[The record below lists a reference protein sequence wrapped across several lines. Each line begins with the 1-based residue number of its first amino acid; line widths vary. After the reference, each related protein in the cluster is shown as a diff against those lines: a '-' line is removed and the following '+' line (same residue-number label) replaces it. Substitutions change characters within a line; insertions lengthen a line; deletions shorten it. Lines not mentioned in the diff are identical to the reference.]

1 MTALLRFIYLLSKC
15 CYLHEAYLT
24 NDSFLFFIT
33 VEHFLSG
40 DPIIF
45 ANFNGYFKG
54 RFVTGTG
61 SKQTI
66 EISRESVGIF
76 NSTTKEESSVQIK
89 PQKQQDR
96 FLFL

>member
-1 MTALLRFIYLLSKC
+1 MYENYLISDP
-15 CYLHEAYLT
+15 Y
-24 NDSFLFFIT
+24 SFSIT
-33 VEHFLSG
+33 VRQFLSG
-40 DPIIF
+40 DPIIL

-89 PQKQQDR
+89 PQKQQDK